1 MEVTMNA
8 RDAVP
13 ERDLDEST
21 GSVDWSGTLRLGFV
35 AGLLAAFAAILFAGR
50 FSEQTIVLTVIVA
63 ASVASWSRID
73 RVPRH
78 WP

>member
-1 MEVTMNA
+1 MHA
-8 RDAVP
+8 RHAAP
-13 ERDLDEST
+13 ETDLDET
-21 GSVDWSGTLRLGFV
+21 VDAVDWSATLRLGIV
-35 AGLLAAFAAILFAGR
+35 AGLLAAFAAVLFAGR

-73 RVPRH
+73 RVPRP